1 MFVKLLSD
9 MISSQLNTKKD
20 KAFITLSLQISQIL
34 QPLIPHQF
42 KLSIASDNGHYKAN
56 H

>member
-1 MFVKLLSD
+1 VLKLLSD

-20 KAFITLSLQISQIL
+20 KAFITLSLQIYEIL
-34 QPLIPHQF
+34 QFPIPHQF
-42 KLSIASDNGHYKAN
+42 KFSIASDNGHNKAN